1 MQNRINISYF
11 AYGNRDFP
19 CLKQKTKLYIPSASV
34 KSSASN
40 LIQRNYLNFEPGTV
54 KNFNEFQKMK
64 KIKHSKSQPILSLED
79 EIFNKYHPEYK
90 LYRST
95 NEQINELNNY
105 LNPLKQYLYKDNPQ
119 LLKKNFFHSIQN
131 ENIKVNSRY
140 ATPLQKNN
148 EKILLKIPPNNNLL
162 VPNKYYIKN
171 FNSLPKLN
179 DYVSNS
185 QNYISNTFLES
196 KEAPEY
202 LRNYDKEALKNI
214 DDYYIKKKENIHLL
228 SRFNNWITLRSFDK
242 NRNHPLEKIRHGLHE
257 VSNVA
262 PIWMDIASRRNNNIN
277 KEYEANRRNFKC
289 VFNNGVTRDNNKKI
303 SYLFE
308 RDQNNAR
315 PIFLRDSYEKNLLLQ
330 KTNEYK

>member
-1 MQNRINISYF
+1 MQNSINLSYF

-140 ATPLQKNN
+140 ATPLRKNN

-262 PIWMDIASRRNNNIN
+262 PIWMDIASRRNNNN
-277 KEYEANRRNFKC
+277 KLYFILKYILF
-289 VFNNGVTRDNNKKI
+289 VFL
-303 SYLFE
+303 S
-308 RDQNNAR
+308 
-315 PIFLRDSYEKNLLLQ
+315 
-330 KTNEYK
+330 